1 MYIVF
6 FGLRFSLYHS
16 LMNKV
21 AHNFRHAFLPCRA
34 YGKSGGGH
42 EHTSPPFN
50 MATPLDAI
58 FECRRVLCGLGAAVK
73 PAVLLSEAGKAYSRR
88 PATWLPTDRRDGP
101 MTCVVRPTGSRN
113 RGDVAKCRSPS
124 AGGILHVPVLFTRY
138 WRCEGGEAISLQSVS
153 ATSGGRR
160 PHCGRPVIRFPA
172 CWCFHGNRP

>member
-1 MYIVF
+1 
-6 FGLRFSLYHS
+6 
-16 LMNKV
+16 MNKV

-34 YGKSGGGH
+34 YGKSGVDTNIPAH
-42 EHTSPPFN
+42 LLIWRRPWMQFSSVAEFCVVSVRPLSPPYCC
-50 MATPLDAI
+50 PKQEKRI
-58 FECRRVLCGLGAAVK
+58 VVVLPPG
-73 PAVLLSEAGKAYSRR
+73 YR
-88 PATWLPTDRRDGP
+88 PTDRRDGP

-138 WRCEGGEAISLQSVS
+138 WCCEGGEAISLQSVS